1 MPSFVINISSFICVA
16 AALVVILTRNPVHSV
31 LFLVLSFCS
40 GAVLLLAMG
49 AEFLGL
55 MVLIVYVGAIAVLFL
70 FVVMMLNINLESRGE
85 ERKSLILVGSG
96 IVMLMLVFLSLFL
109 PHTGAVPEALLDFQS
124 FGWPMLFDRLNTLET
139 LGQIL

>member
-1 MPSFVINISSFICVA
+1 MASSLISFTSFLCVA
-16 AALVVILTRNPVHSV
+16 TAFAVILVRNPVHSV

-55 MVLIVYVGAIAVLFL
+55 MVLIVYVGAIAILFL

-85 ERKSLILVGSG
+85 ERKSLTLVGSG
-96 IVMLMLVFLSLFL
+96 VVLLTLVGLSSFL
-109 PHTGAVPEALLDFQS
+109 PYTGSVPESLNS
-124 FGWPMLFDRLNTLET
+124 FTG
-139 LGQIL
+139 